1 MKYPFFR
8 RAGALVLAAV
18 TLWTV
23 AVTVGSKSLPEA
35 LATLRAESLPR
46 QAIRWELADL
56 FPAGTMSLPTLMAL
70 YPSPVLLSAREF
82 VTRPTH
88 QHDDSADVPDD
99 PVTEPPEPEPP
110 APSQPE
116 APAPLSELAE
126 GLTFADNGVRAETV
140 NPTNTDNYVVAG
152 DVLIRNRSDRTLD
165 AEALASGDFAAKY
178 QAEGPQVLIL
188 HTHGSEAYSMP
199 AGQEYASTG
208 SYRTGDTN
216 CNVVRI
222 GDEIAAVLSS
232 YGISV
237 LHDRTLHDVPS
248 YNDAYYNSYDAIE
261 AYREKYP
268 ALTYVLDVHRDAVSD
283 ADGNQY
289 KLVTLEDPNAAQL
302 SFIMG
307 VKQDGWEENIK
318 LAVAVQ
324 HTLRQSYPT
333 LMRPISVVYANYN
346 QGLAPGS
353 LLVEV
358 GTAGNSLDEAIYAGR
373 LFAKGFAETIL
384 ATKAG

>member
-1 MKYPFFR
+1 MKHPFFR
-8 RAGALVLAAV
+8 RAGALVLAAA

-23 AVTVGSKSLPEA
+23 AVTVGSQSLPEA
-35 LATLRAESLPR
+35 LASLRTGSLPR
-46 QAIRWELADL
+46 QVMRWELGDL
-56 FPAGTMSLPTLMAL
+56 FGDGTMSLPTLVAL
-70 YPSPVLLSAREF
+70 YPAPVLLAARSSLS
-82 VTRPTH
+82 RPAH
-88 QHDDSADVPDD
+88 EHDDSADVPGD
-99 PVTEPPEPEPP
+99 PVTVPPEPEPP
-110 APSQPE
+110 AQQSNPT
-116 APAPLSELAE
+116 PLSELAE

-140 NPTNTDNYVVAG
+140 NPTNTANYVAVG
-152 DVLIRNRSDRTLD
+152 DVLIRNKSERPLD
-165 AEALASGDFAAKY
+165 AAALASGDFAAKFRE
-178 QAEGPQVLIL
+178 EGPQVLIL

-199 AGQEYASTG
+199 PGQEYVSTG
-208 SYRTGDTN
+208 SYRTADTG

-268 ALTYVLDVHRDAVSD
+268 TLTYVLDVHRDAVAD

-289 KLVTLEDPNAAQL
+289 KLVAAEDPNAAQL

-307 VKQDGWEENIK
+307 VKQEGWEENVK

-324 HTLRQSYPT
+324 HRLQQEFPT
-333 LMRPISVVYANYN
+333 LMRPITTLFYTYN

-384 ATKAG
+384 ANRAQ